1 MEVRKTDANEAGVV
15 EHLPVYSDW
24 LNGIASRYRQSQIK
38 AAISVNAEMLKFYW
52 SLGADIIRM
61 EKDQPWGSKF
71 MQRLSTDLKVSMPD
85 ASCFSRVNLYYM
97 VRFFKLY
104 VPPKI
109 VQQVAEQ
116 LRSPFE
122 PERQGIAEIGQQV
135 ADQLGVAHQGIAKIV
150 QQDAEQLLLT
160 EFVKGYPKVSE
171 LIFSV
176 PWGHHMVII
185 DKFGNDQNAALFY
198 VRKTVENGWSRAILE
213 NNIASNLHLRQGQAE
228 TNFSMTLADPDS
240 DLAKELLKDPY
251 DFSFIAMDE
260 KYREAEL
267 KAELIRNI
275 EQFLQE
281 LGRGFSYMGREFKLQ
296 VGDTKRAVDM
306 LFYNVQERR
315 YYVIEVKVK
324 KFEPSDIGQIGTYMV
339 AVNRQLKRP
348 DDQQTVGLV
357 ICREKDRVTVQ
368 YALESSS
375 LPIGVSDYV
384 LERFIPADFKSQL
397 PTVEEVEGELTRRM
411 EIAERHL
418 GGMLADGTGVGL
430 AVGER

>member
-1 MEVRKTDANEAGVV
+1 MATRKTDVNEAGTVAC
-15 EHLPVYSDW
+15 LPVYSDW

-71 MQRLSTDLKVSMPD
+71 MQRLSADLKVSMPD
-85 ASCFSRVNLYYM
+85 VSCFSRVNLYYM
-97 VRFFKLY
+97 ARFFKLY

-122 PERQGIAEIGQQV
+122 PEQQGVAEI
-135 ADQLGVAHQGIAKIV
+135 I

-160 EFVKGYPKVSE
+160 EFVKGYPKVSD

-185 DKFGNDQNAALFY
+185 DKFGNDQNTALFY

-228 TNFSMTLADPDS
+228 TNFSITLADPDS

-324 KFEPSDIGQIGTYMV
+324 KFEPADIGQIGTYMV

-348 DDQQTVGLV
+348 DDQPTVGLV

-411 EIAERHL
+411 EIAERH
-418 GGMLADGTGVGL
+418 MGTGRSVG
-430 AVGER
+430 VNVV

>member
-1 MEVRKTDANEAGVV
+1 MTGGIGETYAVKYDG
-15 EHLPVYSDW
+15 W
-24 LNGIASRYRQSQIK
+24 LNGIAKRYRQSQIK

-52 SLGADIIRM
+52 SLGADIVQL
-61 EKDQPWGSKF
+61 EKGQPWGSKF
-71 MQRLSTDLKVSMPD
+71 MQRLSADLKASMPD
-85 ASCFSRVNLYYM
+85 ASCFSRTNLKYIR
-97 VRFFKLY
+97 RFFLVY
-104 VPPKI
+104 CPK
-109 VQQVAEQ
+109 A
-116 LRSPFE
+116 
-122 PERQGIAEIGQQV
+122 IGQQV
-135 ADQLGVAHQGIAKIV
+135 ADQLEAHPRIAQQVVARFG
-150 QQDAEQLLLT
+150 QQAADQSPLAQFT
-160 EFVKGYPKVSE
+160 ASYPNVSR
-171 LIFSV
+171 LIFAI

-185 DKFGNDQNAALFY
+185 DKFGKDQETALFY

-228 TNFSMTLADPDS
+228 TNFDLALPGAES

-281 LGRGFSYMGREFKLQ
+281 LGRGFSYMGREFTLQ

-306 LFYNVQERR
+306 LFYNVLERR

-348 DDQQTVGLV
+348 EDQQTLGLV

-375 LPIGVSDYV
+375 MPIGVADYV

-397 PTVEEVEGELTRRM
+397 PSIEEVESELTRRL
-411 EIAERHL
+411 EISMRREGAK
-418 GGMLADGTGVGL
+418 
-430 AVGER
+430 